1 MFAGRCCAGLLWAP
15 STGPFGEA
23 STRVC
28 VRFRTFSAG
37 YSLVVQSTR
46 DSSGNTVDAT
56 WPFVLAFF
64 PLVKSL
70 EKLPQPL
77 PPCQLDRG
85 SEQNRTQTQL
95 LWSPKLYCSL
105 HSSPVNGEMS
115 CGTEQQL
122 YSESQQ
128 TETRVG
134 QSPEECLGRLRLQD
148 PFILK
153 AEGVWLLVVNFLLW
167 DSFVLAAAHVGQVT
181 MFL

>member
-1 MFAGRCCAGLLWAP
+1 
-15 STGPFGEA
+15 
-23 STRVC
+23 
-28 VRFRTFSAG
+28 
-37 YSLVVQSTR
+37 
-46 DSSGNTVDAT
+46 
-56 WPFVLAFF
+56 
-64 PLVKSL
+64 
-70 EKLPQPL
+70 
-77 PPCQLDRG
+77 
-85 SEQNRTQTQL
+85 
-95 LWSPKLYCSL
+95 
-105 HSSPVNGEMS
+105 MS